1 MSKGTS
7 EISRK
12 THAMIASE
20 ASEYPGGESST
31 VAERSPSDACCVS
44 RGSPFLE
51 WDAVDIVVERRIEL
65 TERRGC
71 CGRVIIQVRPVRHSL
86 VYAIGAPIIHAA
98 GVRLGLI
105 DMK

>member
-1 MSKGTS
+1 
-7 EISRK
+7 
-12 THAMIASE
+12 MIASE